1 MVINKEAWKLD
12 DKEWVKARRAE
23 WKEYEYNLRKILIL
37 EKEDFP
43 YYKDYFL
50 TGSEAGLAGFAPY
63 EVALNSVIEMWLH
76 AENNIETFSNILDK
90 YSTDIKNA
98 QNFFLKNTPRPE
110 NDYKGVSHFNGKD
123 INIYK
128 TLFPLELRRAD
139 YPELDEEGYKEF
151 CFNKHLNLSGL
162 FASFLSRAEVM
173 PYDYCLLLVPFWR
186 EAFIN
191 GFSQEDKP
199 FPKVVAYFYSIYD
212 DRENLDDISKNLVE
226 QLVEVFN
233 DPAIPEE
240 AKIIIASVRKG

>member
-23 WKEYEYNLRKILIL
+23 WKEYEYNLKKIITL
-37 EKEDFP
+37 EKDDFP
-43 YYKDYFL
+43 HFKSYFL
-50 TGSEAGLAGFAPY
+50 TGNEDGLNGFLHSWA
-63 EVALNSVIEMWLH
+63 ESRMVIEMWLH
-76 AENNIETFSNILDK
+76 GSNDITIFKKIANK
-90 YSTDIKNA
+90 YTEIKAA
-98 QNFFLKNTPRPE
+98 QNFFKSNVPPT

-123 INIYK
+123 FNIYK

-226 QLVEVFN
+226 QIVEVLN
-233 DPAIPEE
+233 DPAIPVE
-240 AKIIIASVRKG
+240 AKTIIESVRKG